1 MIMMIIMMMTMLI
14 IMKRINNEHYLGN
27 LTIEQLPD

>member
-14 IMKRINNEHYLGN
+14 IKRINNEHYLGN
-27 LTIEQLPD
+27 PTIEQLPD